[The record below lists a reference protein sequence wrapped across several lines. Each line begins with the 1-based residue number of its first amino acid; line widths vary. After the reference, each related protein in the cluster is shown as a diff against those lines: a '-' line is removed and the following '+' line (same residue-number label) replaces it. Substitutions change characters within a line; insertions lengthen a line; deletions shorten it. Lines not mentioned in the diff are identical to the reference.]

1 VAGYYLQP
9 GEAFVYKHVGVRHGG
24 NYANYTDDLIL
35 TTQNLVLLKK
45 GAFGNSKGIDVFPLS
60 QIRVFQGHAQAV
72 VVKGQ
77 NGLPALEVYFQNGT
91 EQFGFQG
98 KNEASSWS
106 QKINEVITG
115 APAKM
120 TSPNPSGAEKVA
132 GVVKDTVGVFRDV
145 LGYKSKD
152 AVATAAAAVPVAGD
166 CVSCGAPVAG
176 IRGQAII
183 CSYCDTANQL

>member
-1 VAGYYLQP
+1 VAGYNLQP

-24 NYANYTDDLIL
+24 AYLDELIL
-35 TTQNLVLLKK
+35 TSQRLVLLKTVKK
-45 GAFGNSKGIDVFPLS
+45 GLFGSEQVIQILPLS
-60 QIRVFQGHAQAV
+60 QIKVFQGRAQALL
-72 VVKGQ
+72 GDQ
-77 NGLPALEVYFQNGT
+77 PNGSTLDVYFQNGI
-91 EQFGFQG
+91 EHFGFTN
-98 KNEASSWS
+98 KNEATFWS

-115 APAKM
+115 TPAKM
-120 TSPNPSGAEKVA
+120 TSPNPSGAEKVTE
-132 GVVKDTVGVFRDV
+132 VMKDTVGVFRDV